1 MERRKLMS
9 LQYCPTRKSCRCW
22 VLLISLL
29 VSSSILFICV
39 ESLSSSSAGPKG
51 SVSRRPRR
59 RTERPNHPNNNKNNG
74 IPNQQRPSKAAQR
87 QQQQPIVKFDAK
99 KLTQNQKSNEES
111 ALPLD
116 VSLLKISIPT
126 EISMDTPKTTSSSSS
141 SSSSTDD
148 GCCIIG
154 KEIQTNHI
162 RFMSLDELFDR
173 NDMSELFVSNEQF
186 RQDLRSSIRQDVFD
200 STPAYQNLSPKAAK
214 FMLHPDSSLQ
224 GSWRCGDDGLRM
236 NGLTKVLREY
246 LGEDAPN
253 GDEFMNAIGSLCG
266 EEPSTHWMDIIGV
279 QDRSINHSWH
289 QDTGNN
295 KSCQTVMLGF
305 PAENNYDGT
314 GVFSHGIPLS
324 HQLYAPPHHPTN
336 QPILFENTN
345 ISEKYIIRPRF
356 AKYRELLVYS
366 DTDIIHSA
374 PDVTYRSSI
383 MRFM

>member
-1 MERRKLMS
+1 MERRKSMS
-9 LQYCPTRKSCRCW
+9 FWNGPTKSWFW
-22 VLLISLL
+22 VLLLLL
-29 VSSSILFICV
+29 VSFINVFCV
-39 ESLSSSSAGPKG
+39 ESLSSSSTGPKG

-59 RTERPNHPNNNKNNG
+59 RTERSIHPNNNNKNG
-74 IPNQQRPSKAAQR
+74 VPKQRPPTAA
-87 QQQQPIVKFDAK
+87 QQQQQQKQQQHSTVKFNAK
-99 KLTQNQKSNEES
+99 ELTQNQKSNEES
-111 ALPLD
+111 ALQLD
-116 VSLLKISIPT
+116 VSLLKMSVPT
-126 EISMDTPKTTSSSSS
+126 EISMDASS
-141 SSSSTDD
+141 SSSSTSRIDD
-148 GCCIIG
+148 CCCIIG
-154 KEIQTNHI
+154 KEIGTNHL

-173 NDMSELFVSNEQF
+173 NDMSELFVTNEQF

-224 GSWRCGDDGLRM
+224 GSWRCCGDDGQLRM
-236 NGLTKVLREY
+236 NGLTKVLKQY
-246 LGEDAPN
+246 LGEDAPS
-253 GDEFMNAIGSLCG
+253 GDEFMNAIGRLCG

-314 GVFSHGIPLS
+314 GVFSHAIPLS
-324 HQLYAPPHHPTN
+324 HQQYAPPSHPAN
-336 QPILFENTN
+336 QPILFENSN

-356 AKYRELLVYS
+356 AKYRELLIYS